1 MSQKLNQIFRPT
13 YRELSQAEKDTI
25 DRIKTKAQDLAM
37 EFNPTDSREKSL
49 ALTKLEESVM
59 WAVKGITS

>member
-1 MSQKLNQIFRPT
+1 MSQKFQQIFRPT

-25 DRIKTKAQDLAM
+25 DRIKAKALDLAA